1 MQLVQKEGGDGED
14 DPLLNPAHV
23 LVGSRAENKQ
33 MANDFV
39 DWLIESEGGQK
50 VIREFKSLDGT
61 VFYSAAP
68 PRINRGVRPRL

>member
-1 MQLVQKEGGDGED
+1 MQKEGGDGED
-14 DPLLNPAHV
+14 DPLLNPAHA
-23 LVGSRAENKQ
+23 LVGSSAENKE

-50 VIREFKSLDGT
+50 VIREFKSSDGT

-68 PRINRGVRPRL
+68 PRINRVVRPRL